1 MSVIDVNREL
11 VELGDPGELV
21 RHADRLCAA
30 HDWDALVDLGDRCRR
45 AVERG
50 KQLWGVA
57 AHVDYRLALEG
68 PGPHAAAALLRSDG
82 RFALGPLP
90 EVAASTHTWDD
101 IGPHLP
107 PGPERELF
115 AHERVVRGD
124 DLRGCGIDVAVLE
137 LPLAL
142 TSWEPRYPTATYQPF
157 ELDAGSVAL
166 PELAPVKLAPRGEPR
181 DDPDAVRALQDLT
194 RTWQRDSNGRCEAV
208 AVFDDAFAAV
218 AALGPRRAR
227 VAEVPAATALA
238 LMAWAA
244 ASGGAHGRRRGMAAG
259 RFDAWWAAAAL
270 AGFDGVPAPHDQDAI
285 DEFGAALG
293 TLRWFVWDAFEPP
306 GGWRLQLA
314 VDDPAEGIAW
324 AVTAIDT
331 A

>member
-1 MSVIDVNREL
+1 MTADVNREL

-21 RHADRLCAA
+21 RHVDRLTAA
-30 HDWDALVDLGDRCRR
+30 RDWDALADLSERCRR

-101 IGPHLP
+101 LSPHLP

-124 DLRGCGIDVAVLE
+124 DLRDRDIDAVVLE

-142 TSWEPRYPTATYQPF
+142 ASWEPPYPTATYHAY
-157 ELDAGSVAL
+157 ELDVGSVAV
-166 PELAPVKLAPRGEPR
+166 PELTPVELPGRGELR
-181 DDPDAVRALQDLT
+181 DDPDAVRALQELT
-194 RTWQRDSNGRCEAV
+194 RTWQRDSNGRCEVV
-208 AVFDDAFAAV
+208 AVTGDALSAI

-227 VAEVPAATALA
+227 VCEVSPATALA
-238 LMAWAA
+238 LMAWST
-244 ASGGAHGRRRGMAAG
+244 ASGGAHGRRRGLAAG

-270 AGFDGVPAPHDQDAI
+270 AGLDGVPAPDDQGAI
-285 DEFGAALG
+285 DDFGAALAS
-293 TLRWFVWDAFEPP
+293 LRWFAWDAFEPP

-324 AVTAIDT
+324 AITAIDT